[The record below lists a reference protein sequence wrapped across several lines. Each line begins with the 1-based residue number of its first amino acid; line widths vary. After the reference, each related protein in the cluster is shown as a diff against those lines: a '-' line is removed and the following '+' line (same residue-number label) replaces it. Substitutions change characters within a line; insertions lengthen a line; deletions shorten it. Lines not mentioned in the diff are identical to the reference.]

1 MKKVLKSIVGYLL
14 EILGMMSEFMYQV
27 AYVGFAISAIL
38 IFFNILP
45 TKHAIIYCI
54 AVVLHF
60 ASLGYFGYMKDYYS
74 GNWQKKVAI
83 AFIITNIL
91 ICIITAIL
99 TNFLLTIGLVL
110 FMVFIAIVY
119 LRLNDHLICFTLGK
133 RPKLE
138 VLFSKYPNIS
148 YIMLLLL
155 PIIAIIIP
163 LVFLPWNIFVK
174 ILIVIVYILC
184 MPLIALATDEGFD
197 IEEIFYWD

>member
-1 MKKVLKSIVGYLL
+1 MKKILKSIGICIMQV
-14 EILGMMSEFMYQV
+14 LGMMSEFMFQV

-38 IFFNILP
+38 ILFNIAS

-60 ASLGYFGYMKDYYS
+60 ASLGYFGYIKDYYS
-74 GNWQKKVAI
+74 GSWQKKVTI
-83 AFIITNIL
+83 AFIITNVL
-91 ICIITAIL
+91 ICLITAIL

-110 FMVFIAIVY
+110 FMVFIAVTY
-119 LRLNDHLICFTLGK
+119 LGLNEHLICFTIGK
-133 RPKLE
+133 RPRLE
-138 VLFSKYPNIS
+138 VLFAKHPNIS
-148 YIMLLLL
+148 YIILLLL